1 MAKNDNYTPNEDY
14 DMSYEEY
21 QALHGKSS
29 DKSSKTTEIESEKS
43 AEASASADSA
53 AQAQAEEQAIKQA
66 EAEAQAE
73 AEISE
78 IIQEEGQSVVSKFTP
93 GGLAKT
99 GLTAIMKQFGIS
111 GKAAGLIVTFLCSST
126 AAALFFGQPKTANYD
141 NTVDDCIVDSNLM
154 VYNEKYEF
162 PEQEEKDGY
171 ARAMYRILASK
182 EITKRWVDDDD
193 CKTST
198 GLFYFPALETAEEPV
213 LDEDGNPVLDA
224 DGNPQ
229 MQPVMVK
236 KPVLNEDGTPQVDAD
251 GNPVMTEE
259 EEKLSKAFSTEAII
273 GMISNADAESSLS
286 PDSYEMNYRVGPQED
301 ESKEDSILSTFHHY
315 NWDIYC
321 ERMFEKYSGDGV
333 GINQDGYKYKVRVG
347 KEFLDE
353 EHYYVGM
360 GLWGWTGPLA
370 YELQEFCDTFDD
382 PWEMNG
388 DGHNDAMYTMSGQL
402 AFLLYSED
410 WFDYLKSSEVGKP
423 TEAGTLKRFEVKVP
437 SAGAIEGIFGE
448 IAGLLDV
455 ELTCEDEDGN
465 TVSLDDMNLYQLC
478 AKMREIEAAWESAW
492 LNYTDEDQ
500 LKELEKIREKW
511 DEMVDGCL
519 TDETVTVKEWAAL
532 NEIYY
537 EVHYWCYFPEG
548 DNGKVDDFV
557 NYPFDAD
564 ETVVYQDPP
573 EDEEEGGG
581 SEEGEDEEE
590 PTEAELHGYN
600 APDCDELAT
609 VVPDLTPIKVPGVKA
624 DKSQTTVEKCWGL
637 DGKPK
642 RIESAV
648 PVFLDF
654 GAFDSK
660 QDHDMKDDI
669 EAGYISQLIWN
680 SDEKDIW
687 LWDLHVEVIVRDQY
701 GRVIKRVSDPESD
714 DYWGED
720 ANGESNKPEPNKIEN
735 GNSEYY
741 GVVSKGNNGYSY
753 DNQESD
759 GYEDADGC
767 GEAHLKATSIAKDD
781 PVCFDSRVWSQEEFD
796 KWYDAYFENWK
807 TDWDM
812 TYNQL
817 YPQLYQQYLAAGL
830 PPQVAAY
837 LARKEAGAEA
847 EKTADE
853 NGYNNAAHD
862 PDKMTERL
870 LKELTFDI
878 LGDIGD
884 PKDFDDPENATDKSS
899 DNDGTSA
906 GGLGSEYLAKDYFQ
920 YFVSGGAYGDDSDEL
935 QKHLRTASKYWEQF
949 LGTQEDWYPDNEHDP
964 DTNEEHD
971 TYDAKT
977 EEEYDHFRKQ
987 KVENDDGEEEEKE
1000 VNDFP
1005 VDWGWYPGDEIAKLV
1020 AGLYDPDEE
1029 YHGNSR
1035 LSDMRRENAQRHC
1048 GVVVNTDTVA
1058 DTAVSLAWP
1067 QGYPQLAT
1075 YNTILMS
1082 EDEYYT
1088 LRLCTELYVAVK
1100 DLVMPEEN
1108 PRNMERD
1115 EDVEWSGVT
1124 LYSSCDRGAMTV
1136 ARSSGGDPTFYHAFP
1151 EDQIE
1156 YCEKSDLWY
1165 DVLNHKVIFEEDDE
1179 PEAGADGSEGS
1190 WKTLEKEDLEKL
1202 EPGDLLISK
1211 EHIMIYV
1218 GPDAVLNKYPDLGWT
1233 VYCDKRQ
1240 SDGSITAEN
1249 GKTYENYEK
1258 WFKGYYGRYSLVH
1271 ASHGTQDDV
1280 DSEGN
1285 ETSRGLMV
1293 EPIHD
1298 LEEDYKWITE
1308 GSWLGESGEG
1318 YRVFRCTNGDLAS
1331 VGPKWA
1337 VNAKWITL
1345 RNLPKGEIRNGAY
1358 INMLRA
1364 KEAKARG
1371 IIPDE
1376 DESAGDT
1383 PTE

>member
-53 AQAQAEEQAIKQA
+53 AQTEAVNEAVSQAEGELV
-66 EAEAQAE
+66 ENV
-73 AEISE
+73 
-78 IIQEEGQSVVSKFTP
+78 GQTVTSKLTP
-93 GGLAKT
+93 GGLMKT
-99 GLTAIMKQFGIS
+99 GLISIAKQFGIS
-111 GKAAGLIVTFLCSST
+111 GKAAAMILTFLGSS
-126 AAALFFGQPKTANYD
+126 AAAAFFFGQPSSVTFDSQA
-141 NTVDDCIVDSNLM
+141 DDCIVDNSLM

-193 CKTST
+193 CKTVT

-286 PDSYEMNYRVGPQED
+286 PDSYEMNYRVGPQDD

-321 ERMFEKYSGDGV
+321 EQMFKKYGEGGTNINEAGYEYVQRVSKEKH
-333 GINQDGYKYKVRVG
+333 K
-347 KEFLDE
+347 
-353 EHYYVGM
+353 YVGM
-360 GLWGWTGPLA
+360 GLWGWTGSLA
-370 YELQEFCDTFDD
+370 YELQEFCDTFDN
-382 PWEMNG
+382 PWEMNA

-410 WFDYLKSSEVGKP
+410 WFDYLQTNGKEGSDVNGGFP
-423 TEAGTLKRFEVKVP
+423 SLKNFKVKVP
-437 SAGAIEGIFGE
+437 SAGAIEDTFGE
-448 IAGLLDV
+448 IADFLKV
-455 ELTCEDEDGN
+455 KLTCEDEDGN
-465 TVSLDDMNLYQLC
+465 TVSLDNMNLYQLC

-511 DEMVDGCL
+511 DEMVDECL
-519 TDETVTVKEWAAL
+519 IEEPDGVTVKEWAAL

-573 EDEEEGGG
+573 EDEEESSGG

-609 VVPDLTPIKVPGVKA
+609 AVPDLTPIKVPGVKA

-654 GAFDSK
+654 GVFDSK
-660 QDHDMKDDI
+660 QDHDMKDNI

-701 GRVIKRVSDPESD
+701 GRVIKRVSDPSGKLSNECAD
-714 DYWGED
+714 AYWD
-720 ANGESNKPEPNKIEN
+720 VKNGGTRPDPYLIEN

-741 GVVSKGNNGYSY
+741 GTVSESKTDYTY
-753 DNQESD
+753 DNTESD
-759 GYEDADGC
+759 GYKDADGC
-767 GEAHLKATSIAKDD
+767 GEAHLKTTSVEYDD

-817 YPQLYQQYLAAGL
+817 YPQLYQQYIGMGL

-1035 LSDMRRENAQRHC
+1035 LNDMNRENAQRHC
-1048 GVVVNTDTVA
+1048 GVVVNTDTIA

-1067 QGYPQLAT
+1067 QDYPQLAT
-1075 YNTILMS
+1075 YSTILLS
-1082 EDEYYT
+1082 EDKYYI

-1108 PRNMERD
+1108 PHNMD
-1115 EDVEWSGVT
+1115 DDVEYGGVT

-1165 DVLNHKVIFEEDDE
+1165 DVLNHKVIFKEDDE

-1190 WKTLEKEDLEKL
+1190 WKTLKKEDLKKL

-1218 GPDAVLNKYPDLGWT
+1218 GPDAVLNKYPDLGWDE
-1233 VYCDKRQ
+1233 YCAKRQ
-1240 SDGSITAEN
+1240 PDGSITAEN
-1249 GKTYENYEK
+1249 GETYENYEK

-1271 ASHGTQDDV
+1271 ASHGTQEDV
-1280 DSEGN
+1280 KNEGD
-1285 ETSRGLMV
+1285 ESSRGLMV
-1293 EPIHD
+1293 EPVHD

-1364 KEAKARG
+1364 KEARRRG
-1371 IIPDE
+1371 ITPDE